1 MEKILIPLL
10 DADIAPRFDL
20 ATDVLIVTV
29 VRHDKELVA
38 REDKLVV
45 LDSASPEAV
54 CRLVITEGIKTV
66 ICAGI
71 EGEYYDFLQW
81 KGVRMYD
88 DVVGLAEAAVKSH
101 LEERLHPG
109 AYVGQEE
116 P

>member
-29 VRHDKELVA
+29 VRHGQDVVA

-88 DVVGLAEAAVKSH
+88 DVVGTAEAAVVAH
-101 LEERLHPG
+101 LAGELHSG
-109 AYVGQEE
+109 DNV
-116 P
+116 

>member
-29 VRHDKELVA
+29 VRNDKEVLA

-71 EGEYYDFLQW
+71 EGEYYDFLRW

-88 DVVGLAEAAVKSH
+88 DVVGPAEAAVHAH
-101 LEERLHPG
+101 LEGNLQSG
-109 AYVGQEE
+109 CNV
-116 P
+116 